1 VDIVVAGASG
11 FVGSRLTPLLVTAG
25 HRVRAMTRRPEAYD
39 GDGTAVAGD
48 VGDQPSLVAAFA
60 GAEAVIYLVH
70 SLASADFRRMDADAA
85 RAVARAA
92 ADAGVRRL
100 VYLGGLGDDRDDL
113 SAHLRSRREVERLLG
128 ATGVPVTVL
137 RAGII
142 IGAGGISWEMTRQIT
157 QHLPAMIAPRWVS
170 TRTQPIAVCDVVA
183 YLAGVLKLEET
194 AGVVYEIGGP
204 EVLRYREMIERVATI
219 MGLRRRLIVSVPLL
233 TPGLSSHW
241 LRLITDVDLTTARSL
256 IDSMNNE
263 VVVRDD
269 AITRV
274 LPRELLDFDGAV
286 RVALAERDRQR
297 EERSGAPA

>member
-1 VDIVVAGASG
+1 
-11 FVGSRLTPLLVTAG
+11 
-25 HRVRAMTRRPEAYD
+25 
-39 GDGTAVAGD
+39 
-48 VGDQPSLVAAFA
+48 
-60 GAEAVIYLVH
+60 
-70 SLASADFRRMDADAA
+70 
-85 RAVARAA
+85 
-92 ADAGVRRL
+92 
-100 VYLGGLGDDRDDL
+100 
-113 SAHLRSRREVERLLG
+113 
-128 ATGVPVTVL
+128 
-137 RAGII
+137 
-142 IGAGGISWEMTRQIT
+142 
-157 QHLPAMIAPRWVS
+157 
-170 TRTQPIAVCDVVA
+170 
-183 YLAGVLKLEET
+183 
-194 AGVVYEIGGP
+194 
-204 EVLRYREMIERVATI
+204 VLRYREMIERVATI